1 MRRATV
7 RPIAP
12 HEAAKLRAVRLRSL
26 ADMPLAFGST
36 HAREAAYPPETWDDW
51 ARDAAVGA
59 RQTVLLAVDD
69 AGEPVRL
76 ASGVI
81 DRDDPGLAHLYA
93 MWVAPEARGAGVGA
107 ALVEA
112 TARWAPGRGATT
124 LRTSVTIGNDAAA
137 RLYARTGF
145 RTPAPASRLATRTA
159 ETVVLE
165 RALPSGRGGSA

>member
-69 AGEPVRL
+69 AGEPVGL

-93 MWVAPEARGAGVGA
+93 CGSRPRLAVPASAPRSSRPWRAGP
-107 ALVEA
+107 
-112 TARWAPGRGATT
+112 R
-124 LRTSVTIGNDAAA
+124 AAA
-137 RLYARTGF
+137 RRPCAR
-145 RTPAPASRLATRTA
+145 R
-159 ETVVLE
+159 
-165 RALPSGRGGSA
+165 

>member
-1 MRRATV
+1 
-7 RPIAP
+7 
-12 HEAAKLRAVRLRSL
+12 
-26 ADMPLAFGST
+26 
-36 HAREAAYPPETWDDW
+36 
-51 ARDAAVGA
+51 
-59 RQTVLLAVDD
+59 
-69 AGEPVRL
+69 
-76 ASGVI
+76 
-81 DRDDPGLAHLYA
+81 